1 MSKALREPARATTA
15 TRMPER
21 TTVVKRDNVVSLI
34 NRTVRILLLLLFAFF
49 FGIPVLWLLL
59 APTKTNN
66 ELFSL
71 PPLAFG
77 SFQNV
82 AIAWGH
88 LLQFNNSEILLWL
101 GNSLLYSGGALLLTI
116 LVTIPAGYAL
126 ATMQF
131 RGRYLLLMTTL
142 IVMIL
147 PTAATVLPLFLE
159 VNAVHLI
166 NTAYAVIL
174 PSAFFPF
181 GVYLTYIYF
190 STSLPTDLLDVGRV
204 DGCSELML
212 FTQIALPL
220 ATPIISLVAF
230 FSFTANWN
238 NYFLPYV
245 MLSDDAKY
253 NLPVGLYALIAGSPG
268 VHPSLGS
275 EIPIFGPEEALAGVL
290 VVLPILII
298 FLFSQRYVVAG
309 IFGGSLKG

>member
-1 MSKALREPARATTA
+1 VKNDKTISLLSRAARI
-15 TRMPER
+15 
-21 TTVVKRDNVVSLI
+21 VI
-34 NRTVRILLLLLFAFF
+34 LLLFAFF
-49 FGIPVLWLLL
+49 FGVPLLWLLL
-59 APTKTNN
+59 APSKTNN

-77 SFQNV
+77 SFENV
-82 AIAWGH
+82 AIAWNH
-88 LLQFNNSEILLWL
+88 LLQFNNNEVLLWL
-101 GNSLLYSGGALLLTI
+101 GNSLLYSGGALFLTI

-126 ATMQF
+126 ATMKF
-131 RGRYLLLMTTL
+131 RGRYLLLMITL

-190 STSLPTDLLDVGRV
+190 STSLPVDLLDMGRV

-220 ATPIISLVAF
+220 ATPIVSLVAF

-245 MLSDDAKY
+245 MLSDDSKY

-268 VHPSLGS
+268 VHPSIGS
-275 EIPIFGPEEALAGVL
+275 ELPIFGPEEALAGIL